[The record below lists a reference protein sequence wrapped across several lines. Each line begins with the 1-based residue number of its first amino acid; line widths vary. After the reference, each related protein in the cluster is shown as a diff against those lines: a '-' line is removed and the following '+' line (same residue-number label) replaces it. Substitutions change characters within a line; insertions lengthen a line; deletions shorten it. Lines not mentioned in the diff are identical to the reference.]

1 MSDPLDLVVTGAGG
15 AGGGVGLFLLGRA
28 ALEWVRQ
35 RQPSSSLRAPR
46 SPSPPPTPR
55 CAPVVEEQVAELH
68 GLVAR
73 RDPATDGY
81 LLLSELAAMRA
92 LLAEIRDAVT
102 RPRMPSSP
110 GE

>member
-35 RQPSSSLRAPR
+35 RPALRATKA
-46 SPSPPPTPR
+46 PSLPPPPR
-55 CAPVVEEQVAELH
+55 CAPSVEEQVAELH

-102 RPRMPSSP
+102 RPRMPSTP